1 MKAKLLFLAGCA
13 VLLAGCTNDP
23 FDEGHV
29 PVAGA
34 PQIHISG
41 AIDQEY
47 VTRVDDGGF
56 CGGDQIGLYGV
67 NYTNENTT
75 AGTLLDSGNQVDN
88 ARYTY
93 NEESGKWEAAG
104 SVYYKDAETHIDLYS
119 YYPFAHPESVSN
131 YAFEVMRDQSGE
143 SVTDGYSMSDFLWAK
158 AEDVAP
164 TEQNVTL
171 SFSHRLSC
179 AHVVLAEGE
188 GFEEGEFASL
198 SKSVLVMNT
207 TRTATIDLSTGVAEA
222 TDEAELEGIVMKS
235 GADGF
240 KAIVVPQSVE
250 AGVALF
256 SITVDGIPYRFKKA
270 EEFTYEAGMQSK
282 FTITINKKSH
292 SGELEFVLSD
302 CDIIPW
308 EADLEAHG
316 GEAKQYFVVH
326 LDKPGTLGEKIRA
339 AKKNPDKIKN
349 LKVSGKIDGR
359 DFAYMRDS
367 MLLLQAVNLKESKIS
382 ASWYQKAYIGSIVSS
397 NIRTIYV
404 PGVMPATSSERESVI
419 KSIFPNQSV
428 VLFTADGN
436 YGQLNDDEL
445 PYGAFQSKSYL
456 TNFVFPEKV
465 TKIGGCA
472 FNYCSLLSGA
482 MIIPNDVTEIGAA
495 AFSNCSNITSLSL
508 PSRLEK
514 IGESAFR
521 DCSSLAGNLNIPTT
535 VTYIGGDAFRN
546 CSGFSGPL
554 VLPENLTVLGSCAF
568 AYCSGFTG
576 SLTIPQ
582 SLKCIYAMTFS
593 GCSGL
598 TGQLVLHDD
607 LKFSLDQH
615 EGYNSGDGIFNGCRF
630 QGELKLPSNIT
641 TIPKSCFESCQF
653 TSIAG
658 FPEGLLSI
666 DAYAFRYN
674 SRLMG
679 VLEFPESLVALGD
692 QAFYSCSNIEG
703 LVLPNDLAVIKTS
716 AFNGCY
722 NVSKL
727 VCRSKEP
734 PVVQSGA
741 FGGISKDNFTLE
753 VPESAIN
760 RYQTT
765 VGWSDFKRI
774 GAHHDFSIS
783 RRQMRVLNAQYSKE
797 LIVRAPAN
805 YAWSIESKP
814 EWVTVTPSSGVGKQ
828 EVVITVAEM
837 ADADVASFE
846 INVGKYNNPKYET
859 HQGRAGDIVFLLND
873 KEYRSRLTVEQY
885 DCDNF
890 DGEVIVNQT
899 AEKGA
904 GVNIVFMGDCFDARD
919 IANGSYLTGIN
930 TAIEHYFD
938 IEPYKHYRDYFNVYT
953 VVGMSSDSGVGT
965 VENIKDAKFGSQY
978 MSSGITP
985 NFEMAFDYAC
995 KPTTVDSS
1003 NIAQTLVVLITNS
1016 NEYGGVTYLWADGS
1030 AISICPI
1037 SDDAYPYDFRGIVQ
1051 HEAGGHGFGK
1061 LGDESIIH
1069 NAFVTACG
1077 WCGGDA
1083 SQPIRQAH
1091 NRGWYQNLSL
1101 TGDMEKVAWSHFL
1114 FNPKY
1119 ANMVDVYEGGY
1130 YHTRGVFRSEPNS
1143 CMNNNIPYFS
1153 AISRQAI
1160 VERIMEYAG
1169 LQFDLDDFYKND
1181 VLDSQGNIT
1190 GSTQLSV
1197 KEDAI
1202 TLTGAGKQMAP
1213 KFMGQK
1219 PDLR

>member
-1 MKAKLLFLAGCA
+1 MKAKILLLAGCA
-13 VLLAGCTNDP
+13 ALFVGCTNDP

-29 PVAGA
+29 PVTGA
-34 PQIHISG
+34 PQIRVSG

-47 VTRVDDGGF
+47 ITRVDDGGF

-67 NYTNENTT
+67 NYTDDNAT
-75 AGTLLDSGNQVDN
+75 AGTLLDEGNQVDN

-119 YYPFAHPESVSN
+119 YYPYAHPESTSA
-131 YAFEVMRDQSGE
+131 YAFEVMRDQTGE
-143 SVTDGYSMSDFLWAK
+143 GVTDGYGMSDFLWAK
-158 AEDVAP
+158 AENVAP
-164 TEQNVTL
+164 TEQNVSL
-171 SFSHRLSC
+171 RFSHRLAC
-179 AHVVLAEGE
+179 AQVVLAEGE
-188 GFEEGEFASL
+188 GFAEGEFAGL

-207 TRTATIDLSTGVAEA
+207 SRSATIDLSTGVATVAGEV
-222 TDEAELEGIVMKS
+222 EREGIVMKS

-250 AGVALF
+250 AGAALF
-256 SITVDGIPYRFKKA
+256 SITVDGITYRFKK
-270 EEFTYEAGMQSK
+270 EEGFTYEAGMQSK
-282 FTITINKKSH
+282 FTITIKKKSH
-292 SGELEFVLSD
+292 SGELEFTLSD

-316 GEAKQYFVVH
+316 GEAKQYYVVH
-326 LDKPGTLGEKIRA
+326 LDEPGTLGEKIRA

-359 DFAYMRDS
+359 EFQYMRDS
-367 MLLLQAVNLKESKIS
+367 MQLLQAINLKESKIL
-382 ASWYQKAYIGSIVSS
+382 ASWYQVVYIGSIVSS
-397 NIRTIYV
+397 NQRTIYI
-404 PGVMPATSSERESVI
+404 PGVMPATNSEREAIV
-419 KSIFPNQSV
+419 KSMFPNQSV
-428 VLFTADGN
+428 LLMTSDGY

-465 TKIGGCA
+465 TKIGECA
-472 FNYCSLLSGA
+472 FAACGLLSGT
-482 MIIPNDVTEIGAA
+482 ITIPDDVTEVGKA
-495 AFSNCSNITSLSL
+495 AFSGCDNITSLLL

-514 IGESAFR
+514 IGASAFSG
-521 DCSSLAGNLNIPTT
+521 CSSLAGNLNIPTT

-568 AYCSGFTG
+568 TNCSGFTG

-582 SLKCIYAMTFS
+582 SLKCVYAMTFTN
-593 GCSGL
+593 CSGL
-598 TGQLVLHDD
+598 NGQLVLHDD
-607 LKFSLDQH
+607 LKLSLDAY
-615 EGYNSGDGIFNGCRF
+615 ESSNSGGGIFNGCRF

-641 TIPKSCFESCQF
+641 TIPAGCFEGCQF
-653 TSIAG
+653 SSIAG

-679 VLEFPESLVALGD
+679 VLEFPESLVSLGD
-692 QAFYSCSNIEG
+692 QAFYDCRNIEG
-703 LVLPNDLAVIKTS
+703 LILPNDLAVIKTS

-722 NVSKL
+722 NVSKFI
-727 VCRSKEP
+727 CRSKEP

-741 FGGISKDNFTLE
+741 FGGISKVNFTLE

-765 VGWSDFKRI
+765 LGWSDFKRI

-783 RRQMRVLNAQYSKE
+783 CRQMRVLNAQYSKK

-805 YAWSIESKP
+805 YAWSVESAP
-814 EWVTVTPSSGVGKQ
+814 EWVSVTPSSGVGRQ
-828 EVVITVAEM
+828 EVEVTVAEM
-837 ADADVASFE
+837 TDADVASFE
-846 INVGKYNNPKYET
+846 INVGTYNNPKYET
-859 HQGRAGDIVFLLND
+859 HQGRVGDVVFLLND
-873 KEYRSRLTVEQY
+873 KEYRSKLTVEQY
-885 DCDNF
+885 DCDNY
-890 DGEVIVNQT
+890 DGEVIVNQS
-899 AEKGA
+899 AEKGE

-930 TAIEHYFD
+930 TAIEHYFA

-965 VENIKDAKFGSQY
+965 VDNIKDAKFGSQY

-985 NFEMAFDYAC
+985 NFEAVFDYAC
-995 KPTTVDSS
+995 RPTTVDSS
-1003 NIAQTLVVLITNS
+1003 NIAETLVVLITNT
-1016 NEYGGVTYLWADGS
+1016 NEYGGVTHLWADGS
-1030 AISICPI
+1030 AISICPM

-1061 LGDESIIH
+1061 LGDESIVH

-1077 WCGGDA
+1077 QCGDA

-1091 NRGWYQNLSL
+1091 SRGWYQNLSL
-1101 TGDMEKVAWSHFL
+1101 TGDMEKVCWSHFL

-1119 ANMVDVYEGGY
+1119 ANIVDVYEGGY
-1130 YHTRGVFRSEPNS
+1130 YHTRGVYRSEPNS

-1160 VERIMEYAG
+1160 VERIMKYAG
-1169 LQFDLDDFYKND
+1169 QQFNINDFYAND

-1197 KEDAI
+1197 KENAV

-1219 PDLR
+1219 PELR